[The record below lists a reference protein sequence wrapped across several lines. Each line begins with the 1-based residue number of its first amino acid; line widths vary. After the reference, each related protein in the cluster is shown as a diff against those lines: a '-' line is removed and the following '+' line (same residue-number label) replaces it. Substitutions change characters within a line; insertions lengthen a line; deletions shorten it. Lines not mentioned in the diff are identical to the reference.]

1 VPETPSFDFLAV
13 LRTLSRHRAEF
24 LVIGGVAAVLHGA
37 PVATFDLDVVHS
49 REPDNVARLLA
60 ALEELD
66 AHYRFQPVR
75 HIRPG
80 PSHLLSPGH
89 QLLRTRFGS
98 LDLLGSV
105 GSHSYQDLL
114 SHSIEVEVGEGVR
127 VQVVQLDWII
137 RLKEEAGAEKDLAVL
152 PILRRTLEEKS
163 R

>member
-1 VPETPSFDFLAV
+1 MPETPAFDFLAL
-13 LRTLSRHRAEF
+13 LRTLSRHRVEF

-49 REPDNVARLLA
+49 REPGNITRLLA

-66 AHYRFQPVR
+66 AHYRLQALR
-75 HIRPG
+75 HFRPSS
-80 PSHLLSPGH
+80 SHLSSPAH

-105 GSHSYQDLL
+105 GGRSYDDRRSHST
-114 SHSIEVEVGEGVR
+114 EVEVAEDVR
-127 VQVVQLDWII
+127 VQVLQLDWVI
-137 RLKEEAGAEKDLAVL
+137 RLKEEAGADKDRAVL